1 MMVDTARIFHELI
14 PVQPKLPTATGRTT
28 EVGSNDSIDVGALV
42 GTWLAA
48 GPNVF
53 EGSERADLDALCR
66 QIDVRRTVSTN
77 YGANWKRI
85 DPEVAVPAPVA
96 AGLVG
101 VLLANAGA
109 LHASHGVTD
118 GGWGLKCANS
128 ALKALDL
135 FEDAP
140 FTPELRA
147 WAVEVLDAQTASVR

>member
-1 MMVDTARIFHELI
+1 MTVDAEQAFRELI
-14 PVQPKLPTATGRTT
+14 AVQPTKPLAAGSATEMGPEGT
-28 EVGSNDSIDVGALV
+28 VDVGVLV

-53 EGSERADLDALCR
+53 VGSARADLDALCR
-66 QIDVRRTVSTN
+66 QIDVRRKVSTT
-77 YGANWKRI
+77 YGAGWKRV
-85 DPEVAVPAPVA
+85 DPETAVPAAVA
-96 AGLVG
+96 AGLVA
-101 VLLANAGA
+101 VLLANAGS
-109 LHASHGVTD
+109 LQGSTGVRD

-147 WAVEVLDAQTASVR
+147 WAVEILDAETASVR

>member
-1 MMVDTARIFHELI
+1 MMVDTERIFLELI
-14 PVQPKLPTATGRTT
+14 AVQPRTPLATGSAA
-28 EVGSNDSIDVGALV
+28 EVRSNGMVDVGALV
-42 GTWLAA
+42 GGWLAA

-66 QIDVRRTVSTN
+66 QIDVRRKVSTT
-77 YGANWKRI
+77 YAAEWKRI

-101 VLLANAGA
+101 VLLANAGP
-109 LHASHGVTD
+109 LQGSIGVRD

-140 FTPELRA
+140 ITAELRA
-147 WAVEVLDAQTASVR
+147 WAVEVLDAQTGSVR